1 VEPLDLTH
9 RPPRSC
15 YAELDGLMV
24 MPRTIDKLRAF
35 LPGGSPGDYFIDGP
49 IKGLS
54 RFLFE
59 LLRIDDR
66 ELLEAVAIAKS
77 EDEVAV
83 WIRAHTDA
91 ERYPEINALLRRIK
105 PKHAEDPA
113 VFARLYAETITHH
126 PELETI
132 IDIVD
137 ADDRRLFPNYSG
149 STGI

>member
-1 VEPLDLTH
+1 MEPLDLTQ

-15 YAELDGLMV
+15 YAELDGLIF

-35 LPGGSPGDYFIDGP
+35 LPGGNPGSYVIDGP

-54 RFLFE
+54 RFLLE
-59 LLRIDDR
+59 QLQIDDR
-66 ELLEAVAIAKS
+66 ELLKVIAVAQN

-83 WIRAHTDA
+83 WIRARTDA
-91 ERYPEINALLRRIK
+91 ARYPDLNALLRRIK

-132 IDIVD
+132 IDIVE
-137 ADDRRLFPNYSG
+137 ADDRRLFPDYTE
-149 STGI
+149 STRI